1 MLAVVLLMC
10 MGAFAEETGEFVQGG
25 SAVKL
30 ADEYFMRVDEGDTA
44 ALVRIDA
51 EGAPHIAMR
60 GDEIGDMVV
69 SGDTL
74 YFLMRAGDAWTLMGL
89 NGGGVHTVYEF
100 APGDAA
106 SDIGVRDGMLFV
118 LVNDKLSILYPAQG
132 LCLPLAGA
140 QMDEYIVYDDNAYYV
155 SLENAAT
162 HRLADSEG
170 NVAGYTAGSL
180 CRVDLSTGKTNVL
193 LTEGVDDLMYADGK
207 LYFHNY
213 LDRYLMGAGEN
224 MSVEGYLYSY
234 DIASGDMKKLTG
246 TYDWEY
252 MLVSGDAWVLRQDGL
267 IRLSDGEVMAMLPDS
282 VQTGAAGDAVI
293 CFDVEEMTF
302 TVVK

>member
-1 MLAVVLLMC
+1 MC

-25 SAVKL
+25 SAAKL
-30 ADEYFMRVDEGDTA
+30 ADEYFMRVDEGDTD

-60 GDEIGDMVV
+60 GDELGDMAV

-74 YFLMRAGDAWTLMGL
+74 YFLMRYGDVWALIGL
-89 NGGGVHTVYEF
+89 SGGGAHTVYEF
-100 APGDAA
+100 APGAGV

-118 LVNDKLSILYPAQG
+118 LVNDRLSILYPAQG
-132 LCLPLAGA
+132 LCLPLVGA
-140 QMDEYIVYDDNAYYV
+140 PMAEYIVHDDYAYYV
-155 SLENAAT
+155 SLENTTT
-162 HRLADSEG
+162 HRLADAEG
-170 NVAGYTAGSL
+170 NVAEYAAGSL
-180 CRVDLSTGKTNVL
+180 CRVNLSTGKTEVL
-193 LTEGVDDLMYADGK
+193 LTEGVDDMRYAGGT

-234 DIASGDMKKLTG
+234 DIASGEMKKLTG

-252 MLVSGDAWVLRQDGL
+252 MLVSGETWALRQDGL
-267 IRLSDGEVMAMLPDS
+267 IRLSDGEAVAMLPDS
-282 VQTGAAGDAVI
+282 VQICAAGDAAI
-293 CFDVEEMTF
+293 CFDAENMTF
-302 TVVK
+302 AVVK